1 MLNRADVI
9 QKIVDS
15 TGARTYL
22 EIGLHHS
29 ETFLTVNAERK
40 IGVDPARP
48 SPRLVNAASQALSN
62 ALSNIPDD
70 ATIDLEIGHTSS
82 QAYIG
87 VKTSAQ
93 GTQPFKSPI
102 NGASIQT
109 FQMTSDELFDTRD
122 DLFLVDKIDV
132 AFVDG
137 LHEWRQAARDV
148 ENCLKHLNDGG
159 VVVMHDCSPTTE
171 LIATPESQLETAK
184 KSPDWTGAWTGDVWK
199 AVAFLRSTRDD
210 LRIFVLDCDWG
221 VGIVTKG
228 EPNGMLDYTYEQV
241 ENLPFR
247 DFELN
252 RRHILDLRHE
262 NYIDEF
268 AATLRERETAAA
280 L

>member
-9 QKIVDS
+9 QKIVDA

-40 IGVDPARP
+40 IGVDPERP

-62 ALSNIPDD
+62 ALTNLPED
-70 ATIDLEIGHTSS
+70 ATIDLDIGNTPL
-82 QAYIG
+82 QTYLG
-87 VKTSAQ
+87 VKTSGEGARS
-93 GTQPFKSPI
+93 FNSPI

-109 FQMTSDELFDTRD
+109 LQMTSDELFAKRD
-122 DLFLVDKIDV
+122 DLFSVDKIDV

-148 ENCLKHLNDGG
+148 ENCLRRLNEGG
-159 VVVMHDCSPTTE
+159 VVVMHDCSPTTAMV
-171 LIATPESQLETAK
+171 ATPLDQLEEAK
-184 KSPDWTGAWTGDVWK
+184 KSPEWTGAWTGDVWK
-199 AVAFLRSTRDD
+199 AVAWLRSTRDN

-221 VGIVTKG
+221 VGVVTKG

-241 ENLPFR
+241 ESLPFR

-262 NYIDEF
+262 SYIDEF
-268 AATLRERETAAA
+268 AATLREREVAAA